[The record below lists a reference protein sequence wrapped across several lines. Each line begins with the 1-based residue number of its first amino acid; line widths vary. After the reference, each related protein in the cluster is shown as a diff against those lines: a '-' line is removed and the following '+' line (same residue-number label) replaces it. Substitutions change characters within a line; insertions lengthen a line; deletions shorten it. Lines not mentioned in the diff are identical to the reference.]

1 VSIDELIDNA
11 LNSGGGSLDP
21 TNLFA
26 LVGDP
31 ASGEVLVL
39 SLSDFLLDNFRF
51 FVQQEQGGLILL
63 GVYNCESAARSSSAS
78 LVEDKILG
86 DTGLVGAA
94 GWYVLLGDSTKN
106 NLFSL
111 SLLDYYSGYNAMFKY
126 KAVGGRGIVV
136 LNIFSTQQAADEFAD
151 FIRMY
156 IIDKEGRLL

>member
-1 VSIDELIDNA
+1 MNIDELIDNA

-21 TNLFA
+21 TDLFA

-31 ASGEVLVL
+31 ASGEVLL
-39 SLSDFLLDNFRF
+39 LCLSDFFLDNFRF

-63 GVYNCESAARSSSAS
+63 GIYNSESAARSSAAS
-78 LVEDKILG
+78 MVQDQILG
-86 DTGLVGAA
+86 TTGLVGEA
-94 GWYVLLGDSTKN
+94 GWYVLLGDTTRN
-106 NLFSL
+106 NLFSI

-126 KAVGGRGIVV
+126 KAVGGSGIVV

-156 IIDKEGRLL
+156 IIDKEGKLL